1 MNELDIMVNTLSA
14 IHSPHVDCRRIY
26 MTSSLIQLEPVSTV
40 VLTKLTQYKEIVS
53 VDVLLP
59 C

>member
-26 MTSSLIQLEPVSTV
+26 MTSSLLQLEPVSTV
-40 VLTKLTQYKEIVS
+40 VLTQYKEIVS